1 MRVLELRPLPEHVG
15 TQHGLVRLAR
25 TQLHLQCACPLFG
38 HLMRGTGRLQ
48 LGGVPST
55 LAHRLHLLTTTRL
68 LELLGERLQ
77 RGAVR
82 PLLALALHLLTT
94 TRLLE
99 LLGERLQRG
108 AVRPLLALALHLL
121 MTTLLAVR
129 LACGEPAVTQP
140 GNLVL

>member
-1 MRVLELRPLPEHVG
+1 MAQAPELRVRVLELRPLPEHVG

-55 LAHRLHLLTTTRL
+55 IAHR
-68 LELLGERLQ
+68 
-77 RGAVR
+77 
-82 PLLALALHLLTT
+82 LHLLTT